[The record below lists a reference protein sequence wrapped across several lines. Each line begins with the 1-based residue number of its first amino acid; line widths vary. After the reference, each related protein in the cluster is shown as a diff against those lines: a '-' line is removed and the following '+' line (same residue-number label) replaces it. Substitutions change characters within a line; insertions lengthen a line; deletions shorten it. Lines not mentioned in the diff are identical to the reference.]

1 MINGRFCNM
10 CNWIG
15 KSFLVRLF
23 FIILV
28 TLSVFS
34 TSVSADYYSGTTST
48 GGHAKVIYSRS
59 VATYGYTT
67 IYDNAI
73 SRWNGISTKAS
84 VKKASASYTTDT
96 YYVGT
101 TSVADRTGLMQAMGP
116 RGSVCLDCTWTYT
129 LVYLYDNNMDKFE
142 YTTTNRTATA
152 VHEVGHSLKLDHTP
166 SSGSSSIMKQGRKSS
181 TYPTT
186 YDKGQLKAKW
196 GN

>member
-1 MINGRFCNM
+1 M